1 MDDAAGGV
9 HHAATMKFK
18 DIATTLA
25 VLGSGALFL
34 SGCDKEKP
42 ATEVP
47 DAAAPAAPGADGA
60 EASCAAGDHPDD
72 GHCGGDTA
80 EAEGEGSCGGD
91 KAEGEGEGSCGG

>member
-1 MDDAAGGV
+1 MDEIGGGV
-9 HHAATMKFK
+9 HHAATMNFK

-47 DAAAPAAPGADGA
+47 DAAAPAADA
-60 EASCAAGDHPDD
+60 
-72 GHCGGDTA
+72 
-80 EAEGEGSCGGD
+80 GEGSCAADDHPGEGHCGDD
-91 KAEGEGEGSCGG
+91 KADGEGEGSCGGEKAEGEGDGEASCGA

>member
-1 MDDAAGGV
+1 
-9 HHAATMKFK
+9 MKLK
-18 DIATTLA
+18 DIASTLA

-47 DAAAPAAPGADGA
+47 DAAVPAAEAGEGSCSAD
-60 EASCAAGDHPDD
+60 DHPAD

-80 EAEGEGSCGGD
+80 DAEGEGSCGGEKAEGEAEGEGSCGG
-91 KAEGEGEGSCGG
+91 

>member
-1 MDDAAGGV
+1 
-9 HHAATMKFK
+9 MKLK
-18 DIATTLA
+18 DIASTLA

-47 DAAAPAAPGADGA
+47 DATVPAADAGEG
-60 EASCAAGDHPDD
+60 SCAADDHPDD
-72 GHCGGDTA
+72 GHCGGDTAEA

-91 KAEGEGEGSCGG
+91 KAEGEADAEGEASCGG